1 MGTERTIRIVTTT
14 AVFQP
19 GYPAED
25 AADRLARLGFEAL
38 DMALDYWCSEG
49 SPFLGEGYR
58 GWAASLRERAEKNG
72 VPYTHAHAPGEAGS
86 AFIVGRAIET
96 TGLLNAKYMVLHP
109 VWREEDRIIEDASRF
124 IAVNAE
130 AVKPWLA
137 EAERCG
143 VTILSENLLWGA
155 SRDPRIISDLV
166 RAVDSPFFGW
176 CFDTGHANCFG
187 YAPHILRECAVPPS
201 SLHLQD
207 NHGASDEH
215 LIPGDGTIDWDAMAE
230 ALGECGYA
238 GDCVLEAHHQSLD
251 APDDE
256 RDAIL
261 TRLLAV
267 ARPFREK
274 MAAREESGRFSAN
287 APDEFH
293 GKPCKSADGIV

>member
-1 MGTERTIRIVTTT
+1 MGTERAIRIVTTT
-14 AVFQP
+14 AVFPP

-38 DMALDYWCSEG
+38 DMALDYWTEPG

-58 GWAASLRERAEKNG
+58 GWAASLREHAEKIG
-72 VPYTHAHAPGEAGS
+72 VPYTHAHAPGEAGP
-86 AFIVGRAIET
+86 APVVGRSIET
-96 TGLLNAKYMVLHP
+96 AGLLGAKYMVLHP
-109 VWREEDRIIEDASRF
+109 VWREEDRIIEDAERF

-137 EAERCG
+137 QAERCG
-143 VTILSENLLWGA
+143 VAILSENLLWGA
-155 SRDPRIISDLV
+155 SRDPRIIAALV
-166 RAVDSPFFGW
+166 EAVDSPFFGW

-187 YAPHILRECAVPPS
+187 YAPHVLRECAVPPV

-215 LIPGDGTIDWDAMAE
+215 LIPGDGTIDWDAMTE
-230 ALGECGYA
+230 ALGDCGYA

-251 APDDE
+251 APDGE

-261 TRLLAV
+261 TRLLAT
-267 ARPFREK
+267 ARGFREK
-274 MAAREESGRFSAN
+274 MAVRAESGRFSTDT
-287 APDEFH
+287 PDEFH
-293 GKPCKSADGIV
+293 RKSCKFANGIV